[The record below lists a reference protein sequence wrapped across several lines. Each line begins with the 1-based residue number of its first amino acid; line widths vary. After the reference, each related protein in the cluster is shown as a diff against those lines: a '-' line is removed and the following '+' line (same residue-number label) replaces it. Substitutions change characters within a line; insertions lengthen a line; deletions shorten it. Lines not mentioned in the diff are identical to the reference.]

1 MKPARF
7 HPDAE
12 VELAAQARYYDERSP
27 GLGQRF
33 ADEVQAAIELAASL
47 PRIGSPYRYGTR
59 RVFPK
64 SFPFSVV
71 YQELDTELVILALA
85 PFPRKSG
92 YWRARKPGRSTSRS
106 EK

>member
-12 VELAAQARYYDERSP
+12 VELAAQAHYYDERSP

-47 PRIGSPYRYGTR
+47 PRIGSPYR
-59 RVFPK
+59 
-64 SFPFSVV
+64 
-71 YQELDTELVILALA
+71 
-85 PFPRKSG
+85 
-92 YWRARKPGRSTSRS
+92 
-106 EK
+106 